1 MRKNRSIILIAALL
15 VIFASFTNA
24 QSQTYEDYEKR
35 TEAIKTEINKN
46 PNTENVDRL
55 YYEIAE
61 ARLEELAILAKKND
75 IESVR
80 LYMKVNDEYFN
91 EAILY
96 LDRTQKNTTSKSVI
110 LDVYTLKFLI
120 AKERF
125 QPEVAVAMFNEIAKS
140 LAAFSKDPS
149 INKDE
154 LTRISEKL
162 LKKGFPEDALKLM
175 VTYASIIPPK
185 DAQAIAENI
194 KYQADLAFEKNNYKQ
209 ADTLYKHYTD
219 IAKKVYKNSEVARS
233 LVDIADSYFK
243 RNHFREALT
252 YYEEYLDKYS
262 DFEHAAYCTYNA
274 GKCFYISKNF
284 PHAISQF
291 KRVLNKYS
299 DSIWF
304 DKAFMALAKIYY
316 ETPKEEKAIADL
328 EMLIEEYPKR
338 DIRDYAE
345 LLIIV
350 LYYSEKDYGT
360 ALKRCENL
368 NKNYPKSK
376 FSYAVNKLVED
387 MDNIKKNKD
396 APAYKFDSEDTYK
409 RWSPYTPI
417 NAKIVLKINDSQSM
431 ALKAKKTISNFV
443 DFETKVFAES
453 PETDT
458 LIKVLASFGQ
468 VTVLP
473 KDSKTNWTNVSAGMF
488 LKKGDTIKTGPLASC
503 DIAFDGDAK
512 NVVGILENSDVA
524 IVLDGQEKLST
535 MDAHIYA
542 RLSAIPHGSSFEIK
556 TPQAVCGARG
566 TGFGMKSRDKVTEAL
581 AFEDNISVR
590 NTYGNEENIEQGF
603 LRKIDDGGNISEALE
618 VSSLDTAEFQAWPI
632 YITVKPGTMIS
643 FTLEEIEDID
653 KFGEYLYDKE
663 DESRLPKKIGDETTK
678 DLLSISWES
687 TDGGEFTNEKQ
698 TSDKIWRAPIKPGV
712 YKVVAQINDLG
723 LTRPPDE
730 GIRKDINSAKTT
742 VVVIVKE

>member
-1 MRKNRSIILIAALL
+1 MRKKISIILTAALL

-35 TEAIKTEINKN
+35 VEAIKIEINKN
-46 PNTENVDRL
+46 PNIENIDRL

-61 ARLEELAILAKKND
+61 ARLEELAILAKKDD

-80 LYMKVNDEYFN
+80 LYIKLNSEYFD

-96 LDRTQKNTTSKSVI
+96 LDRAQKITTSKQTK
-110 LDVYTLKFLI
+110 LDIYLLKFLI
-120 AKERF
+120 SRDRF
-125 QPEVAVAMFNEIAKS
+125 QSETAGALLNEIAKD
-140 LAAFSKDPS
+140 LTEFSKNPEETR
-149 INKDE
+149 DE
-154 LTRISEKL
+154 LNRLCKKL
-162 LKKGFPEDALKLM
+162 VQKNLPEYALRLKGA
-175 VTYASIIPPK
+175 YASVASPR
-185 DAQAIAENI
+185 DAQKIAEDI
-194 KYQADLAFEKNNYKQ
+194 KYQADLAFEKNNYKE
-209 ADTLYKHYTD
+209 ADMLYKYYTD
-219 IAKKVYKNSEVARS
+219 MAKKVYEGKEVARS
-233 LVDIADSYFK
+233 IVGIADSYFK
-243 RNHFREALT
+243 RKHFREALA
-252 YYEEYLDKYS
+252 YYEEYLDKYG
-262 DFEHAAYCTYNA
+262 DLEDVPYCTYQA

-284 PHAISQF
+284 PHAVSQF
-291 KRVLNKYS
+291 KKILDEYS
-299 DSIWF
+299 ESIWF
-304 DKAFMALAKIYY
+304 DKAFMALAGIYY
-316 ETPKEEKAIADL
+316 ETPKKERAIANL

-338 DIRDYAE
+338 DICDYAE

-350 LYYSEKDYGT
+350 LHYSEKDYDT

-387 MDNIKKNKD
+387 MHNIKKNKD

-417 NAKIVLKINDSQSM
+417 NAKIIPKIADNQST
-431 ALKAKKTISNFV
+431 ASKAKKTISNFV
-443 DFETKVFAES
+443 DFETKAFAEG
-453 PETDT
+453 PETDA

-473 KDSKTNWTNVSAGMF
+473 KGSKTSWTNVSVGML
-488 LKKGDTIKTGPLASC
+488 LKKGDTIKTGPRASC
-503 DIAFDGDAK
+503 DIAFDEDAK
-512 NVVGILENSDVA
+512 NVVGILENSDVV
-524 IVLDGQEKLST
+524 IVLDEQEKLST
-535 MDAHIYA
+535 VEAHIYA
-542 RLSAIPHGSSFEIK
+542 RLSAIPRGSSFEIK

-566 TGFGMKSRDKVTEAL
+566 TGLGIKSSDKNTEAL

-590 NTYGNEENIEQGF
+590 NTYGNEENVEQGF
-603 LRKIDDGGNISEALE
+603 LRNIDDGGNISEALE
-618 VSSLDTAEFQAWPI
+618 VSPRDTAEFQAWPI

-643 FTLEEIEDID
+643 FTLDKIEDID

-678 DLLSISWES
+678 DLLSVSWES

-698 TSDKIWRAPIKPGV
+698 TSDKSWRAPKKPGV
-712 YKVVAQINDLG
+712 YKVAAQINDLG

-730 GIRKDINSAKTT
+730 GIRKDTNSAKTI
-742 VVVIVKE
+742 VFVIVKE